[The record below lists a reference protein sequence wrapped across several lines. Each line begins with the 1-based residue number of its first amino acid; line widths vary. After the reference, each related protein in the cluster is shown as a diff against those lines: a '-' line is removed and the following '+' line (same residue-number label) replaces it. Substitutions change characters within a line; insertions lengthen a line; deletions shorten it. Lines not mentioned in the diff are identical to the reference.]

1 MLQGA
6 RHVHMAALNAAAKD
20 SGIEIEIHELR
31 KATDLE
37 NAQPHA
43 LVFPGGES
51 TTMRLTGNDSASG
64 LLPALFDWIREDS
77 KRPVLGTCAGAILLC
92 DPQDGGEP
100 LVSAEIDRNAYGRQ
114 VDSFQS
120 ALDSTLLNRQ
130 FLGVFIRAPRFTKVG
145 ESAEA
150 VVTLENEVVGVRQG
164 NRLALTF
171 HPELSQ
177 DSAFHEWLL
186 LYSRLHFFLAETQSR
201 YYVYRCLPI
210 CYPHVCDHFFVAGQ
224 YDNIG
229 YLVTHLFIQR
239 HPLAHAPHVYKV
251 IWINC
256 LC

>member
-1 MLQGA
+1 MAITSNDTSITGINIKRENGPVVGVLALQGDF
-6 RHVHMAALNAAAKD
+6 REHIEMLNMLGVVSCEVRLPSALC
-20 SGIEIEIHELR
+20 
-31 KATDLE
+31 DLD
-37 NAQPHA
+37 A
-43 LVFPGGES
+43 LIIPGGES

-100 LVSAEIDRNAYGRQ
+100 LVAAEIDRNAYGRQ

-130 FLGVFIRAPRFTKVG
+130 VLGVFIRAPRFTKVG

-177 DSAFHEWLL
+177 DPAFHEWLL
-186 LYSRLHFFLAETQSR
+186 HIAKE
-201 YYVYRCLPI
+201 
-210 CYPHVCDHFFVAGQ
+210 VA
-224 YDNIG
+224 
-229 YLVTHLFIQR
+229 
-239 HPLAHAPHVYKV
+239 A
-251 IWINC
+251 
-256 LC
+256 